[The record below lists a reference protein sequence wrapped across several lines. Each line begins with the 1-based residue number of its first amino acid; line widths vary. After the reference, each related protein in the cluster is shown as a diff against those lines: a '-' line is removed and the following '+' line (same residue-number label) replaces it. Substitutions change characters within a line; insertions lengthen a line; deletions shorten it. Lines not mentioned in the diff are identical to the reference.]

1 MKRRLRLL
9 LAGGALAALGGVV
22 LAGWWFL
29 DHPSAPRQSKALRLQ
44 LAQVLGGEDSA
55 GFARATRLREFRFPA
70 DHGPHPDYRSEWW
83 YLTGNL
89 ADAAGRRFGYQ
100 WTLFRFALRPRA
112 PHRRSAW
119 ATRDIYLGHLAVT
132 DVARGAFHA
141 FERISRGALGLA
153 GAQARPFR
161 AWIDGWSLSAQ
172 QTPGVWQVQG
182 TAAQGTRLALRL
194 KPVKPVV
201 LQGDH
206 GLSRKSATPGNASYY
221 YSLPR
226 LATSGTLT
234 LDGVAYAVTGTS
246 WLDREWS
253 TSALEADQSGWD
265 WFGLQLDD
273 DTELMYYR
281 LRRDGSGIDP
291 YSSGVFV
298 DPRGEAHA
306 LGPDD
311 VGVEVR
317 QTWQSPHG
325 ARYPIRWHLSIPGM
339 ALEIDAAAL
348 VPDQELDLALRYWEG
363 AVRLSGT
370 RAGRPVGGYGYVELT
385 GYD

>member
-1 MKRRLRLL
+1 MKRRHLLFAGAALAVLSGML
-9 LAGGALAALGGVV
+9 LA
-22 LAGWWFL
+22 WWL
-29 DHPSAPRQSKALRLQ
+29 STDRVRTPPEGKAPRLE

-55 GFARATRLREFRFPA
+55 GFARATQVLPFQFPA

-100 WTLFRFALRPRA
+100 WTLFRFALLPEGPR
-112 PHRRSAW
+112 RRSAW
-119 ATRDIYLGHLAVT
+119 ATRDMYLGHFTVT
-132 DVARGAFHA
+132 DVAPGAFHA
-141 FERISRGALGLA
+141 YERVSRGVLGLA

-161 AWIDGWSLSAQ
+161 AWIDDWSLTREES
-172 QTPGVWQVQG
+172 PEVWQLQAG
-182 TAAQGTRLALRL
+182 ADGTRIELRL
-194 KPVKPVV
+194 TPLKPIV

-206 GLSRKSATPGNASYY
+206 GLSRKSKTPGNASYY

-234 LDGVAYAVTGTS
+234 LNGVPFAVTGTS

-253 TSALEADQSGWD
+253 TSALDADQSGWD

-273 DTELMYYR
+273 DTEVMYYR
-281 LRRDGSGIDP
+281 LRRRDGGIDP
-291 YSSGVFV
+291 YSRGVFV
-298 DPRGEAHA
+298 DPRGGTHA
-306 LGPDD
+306 LEAND
-311 VGVEVR
+311 VGVEAR
-317 QTWQSPHG
+317 EIWSSPHG
-325 ARYPIRWHLSIPGM
+325 GRYPIRWHLSVPK
-339 ALEIDAAAL
+339 LSLDLDLAAL
-348 VPDQELDLALRYWEG
+348 VADQELDLSLRYWEG

-370 RAGRPVGGYGYVELT
+370 RAGRPVAGFGYVELT